1 MKSFNIEK
9 QSMWKCRINNKL
21 ICNNSDTLVIVLP
34 GLGYTLEKSLLDY
47 SKQLVLD
54 LKFDYLGVEYGF
66 QVSRENFNRHNEN
79 DIREL
84 FLESL
89 DVILSALELRK
100 EQYKNIVF
108 IGKSLGTVLQNKL
121 SSEIKEKYKVNIR
134 NIYLTPINETLKGN
148 LDKDGLVITGTRD
161 VLISSDN
168 LEKIK
173 LEGLKILEIDNAGHS
188 LCIKGNV
195 IESIKALEITIENMK
210 QYLETI

>member
-1 MKSFNIEK
+1 MEKFNIEK
-9 QSMWKCRINNKL
+9 KSMWKCKTNNKL
-21 ICNNSDTLVIVLP
+21 ICNNSETLVIALP

-54 LKFDYLGVEYGF
+54 LKLDYLGVEYGF
-66 QVSRENFNRHNEN
+66 QISREKFNKSDEN

-89 DVILSALELRK
+89 DIIFSALELRK
-100 EQYKNIVF
+100 YKNIVF

-121 SSEIKEKYKVNIR
+121 RKEVEKRFEVNIK
-134 NIYLTPINETLKGN
+134 NIYLTPINETLEEE
-148 LDKDGLVITGTRD
+148 LDLNGLVITGTND
-161 VLISSDN
+161 SLISLDN

-173 LEGLKILEIDNAGHS
+173 LEKIKITEIDGAGHS

-195 IESIKALEITIENMK
+195 IESIRALEIIINNIKEYIEK
-210 QYLETI
+210 I

>member
-1 MKSFNIEK
+1 MEKFNIEK
-9 QSMWKCRINNKL
+9 QSMWKCKTNNKL
-21 ICNNSDTLVIVLP
+21 ICNNSETLVIVLP

-54 LKFDYLGVEYGF
+54 LKLDYLGVEYGF
-66 QVSRENFNRHNEN
+66 QISREKFNKSDEN

-89 DVILSALELRK
+89 DIIFSALELRK
-100 EQYKNIVF
+100 YKYKNIVF

-121 SSEIKEKYKVNIR
+121 RKEVEKRFEVNIK
-134 NIYLTPINETLKGN
+134 NIYLTPINETLEE
-148 LDKDGLVITGTRD
+148 LDLNGLVITGAND
-161 VLISSDN
+161 SLISLDN

-173 LEGLKILEIDNAGHS
+173 LEKIKIIEIDGAGHS

-195 IESIKALEITIENMK
+195 IESIRALEIIINNIKEYIEK
-210 QYLETI
+210 I